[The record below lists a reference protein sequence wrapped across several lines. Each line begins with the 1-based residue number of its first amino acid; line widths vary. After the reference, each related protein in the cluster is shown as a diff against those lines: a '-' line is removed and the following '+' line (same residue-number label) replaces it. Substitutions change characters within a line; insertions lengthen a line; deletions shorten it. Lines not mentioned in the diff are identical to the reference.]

1 MMHDKFGNL
10 TGTDL
15 EGFHSGGDT
24 EAWRRLGSHVV
35 TVHDDARGDL
45 SGTRFAVWAP
55 NAQRVQVI
63 GDFNWWQGDDMELVP
78 GSGVWGLWKEGVGA
92 GARYKYKIQHRDGG
106 WQEKADPFAFST
118 EVPPANA
125 SVVFEREH
133 AWAPSE
139 ESWLAHRAQADPYH
153 SQMSIYELHVGSWRK
168 GLDYRQ
174 LAQELPAYLT
184 WMGYT
189 HVELMPIMAHPL
201 EASWGY
207 QVTGYYAVDPRHGSP
222 DDLRVLIE
230 ALHAA
235 GIGVILDWVPGHFPK
250 DDWALGRFDGTALF
264 EHADPRQGEQL
275 DWGTYVFNFGRN
287 EVKSFLISNALFWVS
302 EFHID
307 ALRVDAVASML
318 YLDYSRPPGGWV
330 PNKYGGRE
338 NLEAIDLLRYINRH
352 LYRRQ
357 PGVMMIA
364 EESTSFPKVSAP
376 VDVGGLGF
384 GFKWNMGWMNDS
396 LEYIKLDPIYRQ
408 YHHNEMTFA
417 IVYAYSEN
425 YILPISHDEVVH
437 GKGSMVNKIPQ
448 DDWRKFATL
457 RSFYSFMWAFP
468 GKQLLFMGQE
478 FGQRSE
484 WNEAVG
490 LEWWVDSLQW
500 HKGLRDMMREINHV
514 QARTPALYELDS
526 EPEGFRWIN
535 DNDWMA
541 NTFSWLRFDRQGG
554 MVACVA
560 NFSPEPYPEYGLR
573 VPRAGRWREI
583 LNTDEQRW
591 DGSGEAANGTRIAQ
605 PVDGEEGAELVISIP
620 PMAGVW
626 LRFEPEATDS

>member
-1 MMHDKFGNL
+1 
-10 TGTDL
+10 
-15 EGFHSGGDT
+15 
-24 EAWRRLGSHVV
+24 
-35 TVHDDARGDL
+35 
-45 SGTRFAVWAP
+45 
-55 NAQRVQVI
+55 
-63 GDFNWWQGDDMELVP
+63 
-78 GSGVWGLWKEGVGA
+78 
-92 GARYKYKIQHRDGG
+92 
-106 WQEKADPFAFST
+106 
-118 EVPPANA
+118 
-125 SVVFEREH
+125 
-133 AWAPSE
+133 
-139 ESWLAHRAQADPYH
+139 
-153 SQMSIYELHVGSWRK
+153 
-168 GLDYRQ
+168 
-174 LAQELPAYLT
+174 
-184 WMGYT
+184 
-189 HVELMPIMAHPL
+189 
-201 EASWGY
+201 
-207 QVTGYYAVDPRHGSP
+207 
-222 DDLRVLIE
+222 
-230 ALHAA
+230 
-235 GIGVILDWVPGHFPK
+235 
-250 DDWALGRFDGTALF
+250 
-264 EHADPRQGEQL
+264 
-275 DWGTYVFNFGRN
+275 
-287 EVKSFLISNALFWVS
+287 
-302 EFHID
+302 
-307 ALRVDAVASML
+307 
-318 YLDYSRPPGGWV
+318 
-330 PNKYGGRE
+330 
-338 NLEAIDLLRYINRH
+338 
-352 LYRRQ
+352 
-357 PGVMMIA
+357 MMIA

-417 IVYAYSEN
+417 MVYAYSEN

-573 VPRAGRWREI
+573 VPGPGAGAKSSTPTNNVGTAAARRRTAPVSHNPWTARRGPNWSSRSRPWLACGYASNRRPPTHRDGGRVRMIREC
-583 LNTDEQRW
+583 R
-591 DGSGEAANGTRIAQ
+591 G
-605 PVDGEEGAELVISIP
+605 
-620 PMAGVW
+620 
-626 LRFEPEATDS
+626 